1 MPVSHTDSCLFCS
14 LASHQT
20 EAAIVY
26 EHERAMAVMD
36 LYPATRGH
44 TMVFPRQHVEDIY
57 SMPGDLGGQIMAVAI
72 EVAKSIKLEMS
83 PDGLNL
89 VQANGSAAGQTNQH
103 FHLHVIP
110 RYHGD
115 RVSLRLGRTALP
127 ERVEN
132 LKETAALIR
141 SEMGRKT

>member
-1 MPVSHTDSCLFCS
+1 MPVAHTDLCLFCS
-14 LASHQT
+14 LAAHQT
-20 EAAIVY
+20 ESVIVY
-26 EHERAMAVMD
+26 DDEQAMAVMD
-36 LYPATRGH
+36 LYPATKGH
-44 TMVFPRQHVEDIY
+44 TMVFPKRHVADIY
-57 SMPGDLGGQIMAVAI
+57 SMSDELGGRIMAVAI
-72 EVAKSIKLEMS
+72 EVAKSIKLAMS

-115 RVSLRLGRTALP
+115 RVSLRFGRTALP

-132 LKETAALIR
+132 LRETAALIR
-141 SEMGRKT
+141 AGLGRKT